1 VNAAPALSTKASG
14 AFDKDRV
21 RGLEMPEHPS
31 IFA

>member
-1 VNAAPALSTKASG
+1 MNAAPALFIKASG

-21 RGLEMPEHPS
+21 RGLEMPQHPS